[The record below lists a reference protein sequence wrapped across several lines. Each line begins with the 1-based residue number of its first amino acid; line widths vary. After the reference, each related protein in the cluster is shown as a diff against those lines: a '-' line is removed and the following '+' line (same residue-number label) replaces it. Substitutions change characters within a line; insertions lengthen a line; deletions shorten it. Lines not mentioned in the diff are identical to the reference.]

1 MIPVTT
7 KDAPVA
13 GDAVNHSDIFLTIEN
28 VVPDPVSVPPYEE
41 SVVSDYSKLTYRIP
55 YDFLGVTRNGWKF
68 FIVKTEDGFNIE
80 MIQSET
86 QRILRRHFNAVHS
99 NIVYDTM
106 CLSQD
111 GILTA
116 LYLEKEKARVVWY
129 RTDNLI
135 DAILKN

>member
-1 MIPVTT
+1 
-7 KDAPVA
+7 
-13 GDAVNHSDIFLTIEN
+13 
-28 VVPDPVSVPPYEE
+28 
-41 SVVSDYSKLTYRIP
+41 
-55 YDFLGVTRNGWKF
+55 
-68 FIVKTEDGFNIE
+68 
-80 MIQSET
+80 MIQSES
-86 QRILRRHFNAVHS
+86 QRILRRHFNAVHG
-99 NIVYDTM
+99 NIVFDTM